1 MTHARNSS
9 LASCVKSTSYPPERN
24 PKYFTPLWRLLR
36 ENPQSRR
43 FCNTCTVMLLD
54 KFDDTYLSRQDIATI
69 EERLD
74 LVTFFLTM
82 EGVFTSTLKILGE
95 FMDLDRMLGDL
106 VTVPKRVNLTPT
118 LPLTATLTARS
129 I

>member
-1 MTHARNSS
+1 
-9 LASCVKSTSYPPERN
+9 
-24 PKYFTPLWRLLR
+24 
-36 ENPQSRR
+36 
-43 FCNTCTVMLLD
+43 MLLD